1 MGYSPRVCKESD
13 VTEQLSTDAPLLNIL
28 CVQAECS
35 AGKGELTSLLVTSV
49 TVI

>member
-13 VTEQLSTDAPLLNIL
+13 VTEQLSTDTLLNIL

-35 AGKGELTSLLVTSV
+35 AGKGELTSLLVISV